1 MKRRGQGFHEKSY
14 MKRAISGSII
24 LGAAGTL
31 IISAVSLIYLPQI
44 LGFLNIS
51 EELMNESLKV
61 NTVFYFLP
69 AMICN
74 FRNSMQGFGDTKT
87 LLVSSFIE
95 LAGKVLI
102 AFLLAPVIGYMGIII
117 SEPIVWVFMVIP
129 LLVGMARNPIMS
141 LTIKE

>member
-1 MKRRGQGFHEKSY
+1 MKRRGTGFHEKSY

-31 IISAVSLIYLPQI
+31 IISAISLIFLPQI

-51 EELMNESLKV
+51 EELMSESLKV

-69 AMICN
+69 AMICI

-87 LLVSSFIE
+87 PLVSSFIE
-95 LAGKVLI
+95 LAGKVMI
-102 AFLLAPVIGYMGIII
+102 AWLLAPVIGYMGIII

-129 LLVGMARNPIMS
+129 LLIGMVRNPIIS
-141 LTIKE
+141 LAKKE